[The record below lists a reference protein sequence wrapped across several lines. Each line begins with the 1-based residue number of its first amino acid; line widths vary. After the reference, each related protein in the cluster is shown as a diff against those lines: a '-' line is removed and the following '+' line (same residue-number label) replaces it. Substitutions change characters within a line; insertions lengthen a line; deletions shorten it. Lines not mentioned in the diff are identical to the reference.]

1 MMTTS
6 YDYPRQ
12 WQGAPGGKKMFDA
25 PSARELAR
33 VAGGGCEVEVDGTRS
48 WWRSG
53 RGQGTRSIHPA
64 AHAVPRGG
72 PSRGRWGTQ
81 MVKKQKLAA
90 QRRSRSLYNGGY
102 AGAKGRRKTKRNCNK
117 AKSVDGGCCPGNHQE
132 HQSGFHR
139 RMAGACQAKLDACR
153 AELDAHQQANSSV
166 TSGPP
171 ATATTKAHTATW
183 PTVTTSGA
191 LFGAAL
197 DAAAASADAWEMAR
211 EQARHAATIKTERRA
226 AEAAAVQ
233 QAAVSV
239 RREVGQCTN
248 KQKWHWQWAGECLC
262 RRRVCLGGKR

>member
-1 MMTTS
+1 METS
-6 YDYPRQ
+6 HAYPLWRGR
-12 WQGAPGGKKMFDA
+12 GAPGGKKMFDA

-90 QRRSRSLYNGGY
+90 QRRTSKYNGGY

-139 RMAGACQAKLDACR
+139 RMAGAGQAKLDARR

-239 RREVGQCTN
+239 RREVGQR
-248 KQKWHWQWAGECLC
+248 AGECLC

>member
-1 MMTTS
+1 
-6 YDYPRQ
+6 
-12 WQGAPGGKKMFDA
+12 
-25 PSARELAR
+25 
-33 VAGGGCEVEVDGTRS
+33 
-48 WWRSG
+48 
-53 RGQGTRSIHPA
+53 
-64 AHAVPRGG
+64 
-72 PSRGRWGTQ
+72 
-81 MVKKQKLAA
+81 
-90 QRRSRSLYNGGY
+90 
-102 AGAKGRRKTKRNCNK
+102 
-117 AKSVDGGCCPGNHQE
+117 
-132 HQSGFHR
+132 
-139 RMAGACQAKLDACR
+139 MAGAGQARLDARR
-153 AELDAHQQANSSV
+153 AELDAHQQANFSV

-226 AEAAAVQ
+226 AAAVAVQ